1 MDYKFEVEIIW
12 KDNII
17 EGDNPV
23 HESNLLPSSILS
35 NTEHVKFCVNLPG
48 PSGKAKYLQETDSE
62 PVPWGKGEK
71 NREQRSEIDL
81 KPYAYKL

>member
-23 HESNLLPSSILS
+23 HKSKLLPSSILS
-35 NTEHVKFCVNLPG
+35 STKHVKFCVNLPG
-48 PSGKAKYLQETDSE
+48 PSGKAKYLQETDSV
-62 PVPWGKGEK
+62 PVP
-71 NREQRSEIDL
+71 
-81 KPYAYKL
+81 